1 MLLSSS
7 LVKSS
12 EDQPPSL
19 HEKLGS
25 ATFLE
30 QSFIAMTDLL
40 EVTIEAMS
48 SLFLNIFLAKRDA
61 LFEAGPW
68 AENVK
73 DLKQEARLADVN
85 HASIF
90 GGFSLIQK

>member
-1 MLLSSS
+1 
-7 LVKSS
+7 
-12 EDQPPSL
+12 
-19 HEKLGS
+19 
-25 ATFLE
+25 
-30 QSFIAMTDLL
+30 MTDLL
-40 EVTIEAMS
+40 EVTIDSMS

-90 GGFSLIQK
+90 GGFSLILK